1 MAKVK
6 RELRNE
12 GTLTTA
18 VRPEAEWSTYI
29 VEEGGVEQSR
39 TANAANQRYHSN
51 RVFFNFPAF
60 PAGWL
65 GGGWWVV
72 EGGHSRMSPI
82 LKYHCLPDRSRF
94 GSVGLLLFDCRTD

>member
-29 VEEGGVEQSR
+29 VGEGCGVEQSR

-51 RVFFNFPAF
+51 RVFFNFPLSGLSRL
-60 PAGWL
+60 AGWVVV
-65 GGGWWVV
+65 VV

-82 LKYHCLPDRSRF
+82 LKYHCLPDRRRIIIIIRLSH
-94 GSVGLLLFDCRTD
+94 